1 MFASLAI
8 LVAGIRGT
16 ALADVQKTCM
26 VSFVRRS
33 VLLIA
38 TLTVITYMAAKVHIY
53 SKDNVQI
60 KLVNAI

>member
-16 ALADVQKTCM
+16 ALADVQKSCM

-33 VLLIA
+33 VLIA
-38 TLTVITYMAAKVHIY
+38 TLTVMAAKVHIY

>member
-16 ALADVQKTCM
+16 ALADVQKSCM

-38 TLTVITYMAAKVHIY
+38 TLTVMAAKVHIY